1 MNVYQYL
8 NSKDVAEH
16 LEKIGFQFTSLEAA
30 RVIENCNHI
39 NLAEKHDAFRLLM
52 EEMPDE
58 EITLP
63 AERGQAAEETTLH
76 TLLKEYIS
84 AEEELLRS
92 FEKDEKGYLYEFRF
106 AGFMDGI
113 KMTFHR
119 EHLTYRELKKEMKSI
134 PRHLEICE
142 GIEEFII
149 EKINIET
156 KDSTLLVLTKNG
168 EPMSIE
174 NLDFYYEPY
183 TVLHFANGF
192 RAIFPHP
199 FQKGDLVCGIDNKNP
214 FVFIEAKEN
223 TVVGYHLTNTGLKEQ
238 EIYTFPLEL
247 EYCRKELKGKEKA
260 LAAVSDFV
268 KGKTDLAEFANRY
281 HKAELEGYA
290 EKIRISLRENP

>member
-39 NLAEKHDAFRLLM
+39 NLNEKHDAFRLLM

-63 AERGQAAEETTLH
+63 AECGRAEKRTTLH
-76 TLLKEYIS
+76 TLLEKYIV

-92 FEKDEKGYLYEFRF
+92 FEKDEKGYLYEFRY

-113 KMTFHR
+113 KRMFHR

-149 EKINIET
+149 EKINAET
-156 KDSTLLVLTKNG
+156 KDSATLT
-168 EPMSIE
+168 
-174 NLDFYYEPY
+174 LDEKGVPLRAMNFDVYFEPY
-183 TVLHFANGF
+183 TVLRFEGGN
-192 RAIFPHP
+192 RAIPHP
-199 FQKGDLVCGIDNKNP
+199 FQKGDLVCGIDNKTP

-223 TVVGYHLTNTGLKEQ
+223 TVAGYHLTNTGLKEQ
-238 EIYTFPLEL
+238 EIYILPLEL

-268 KGKTDLAEFANRY
+268 KGKTDLATFANLY

>member
-1 MNVYQYL
+1 M
-8 NSKDVAEH
+8 
-16 LEKIGFQFTSLEAA
+16 EK
-30 RVIENCNHI
+30 
-39 NLAEKHDAFRLLM
+39 
-52 EEMPDE
+52 MPDE
-58 EITLP
+58 EITAAP
-63 AERGQAAEETTLH
+63 AFSTLH
-76 TLLKEYIS
+76 SLLKEHIS
-84 AEEELLRS
+84 AEEKMVQS
-92 FEKDEKGYLYEFRF
+92 FESEEEGYLYEFRY

-113 KMTFHR
+113 KMPFHR
-119 EHLTYRELKKEMKSI
+119 EHLTYRELKKEIKSI

-183 TVLHFANGF
+183 TVLHFENGF

-199 FQKGDLVCGIDNKNP
+199 FQKGDLVCGIDNKTP

-223 TVVGYHLTNTGLKEQ
+223 TVAGYHLTNTGLKEQ

-247 EYCRKELKGKEKA
+247 EYCRKGLKGKEKA

-268 KGKTDLAEFANRY
+268 KGKTDLATFANLY

-290 EKIRISLRENP
+290 EKIRISLRENL